1 MRKKLKLAFM
11 VSDFARR
18 ITYNKRKKSLNY
30 SEPELWPSPWEVQ
43 RIITKYKNYSE
54 FEKCIKKLNHK
65 SYLMQRI
72 IQRAIGKTGGER
84 LANGEVVL
92 DLVLMSCPRK
102 FDRHFELKC
111 FEWFN
116 M

>member
-18 ITYNKRKKSLNY
+18 ITYNKRKKSLTKNY

-54 FEKCIKKLNHK
+54 FEQCIKKLNHK

-72 IQRAIGKTGGER
+72 TKYKEQLEKLEENDWRMEKSSLI
-84 LANGEVVL
+84 
-92 DLVLMSCPRK
+92 SY
-102 FDRHFELKC
+102 
-111 FEWFN
+111 
-116 M
+116 